1 MAQINR
7 TTDEITTVIESIEK
21 TRDRFDREG
30 FDHDNEA
37 MEILEEFCRWLL
49 DGSSRTN
56 PQTVNSFLT
65 GQDMEI

>member
-30 FDHDNEA
+30 YDRDNEA
-37 MEILEEFCRWLL
+37 MEILEGFCNWLL
-49 DGSSRTN
+49 DGDRTN
-56 PQTVNSFLT
+56 PRDVNSFLT